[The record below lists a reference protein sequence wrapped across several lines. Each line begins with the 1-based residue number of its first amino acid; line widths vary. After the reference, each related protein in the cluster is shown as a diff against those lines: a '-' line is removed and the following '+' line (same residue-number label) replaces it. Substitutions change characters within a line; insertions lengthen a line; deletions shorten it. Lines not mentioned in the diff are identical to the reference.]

1 MNKKDRKEVAKL
13 IERLNELKIQC
24 EEIGTFIQDL
34 ADAEQDKFD
43 SLTEGL
49 QATEMGEQIKESAD
63 SLSNAASACEDGNI
77 SDAIEA
83 LEDI

>member
-63 SLSNAASACEDGNI
+63 SLSMLQVPVKMEILATP
-77 SDAIEA
+77 IEA